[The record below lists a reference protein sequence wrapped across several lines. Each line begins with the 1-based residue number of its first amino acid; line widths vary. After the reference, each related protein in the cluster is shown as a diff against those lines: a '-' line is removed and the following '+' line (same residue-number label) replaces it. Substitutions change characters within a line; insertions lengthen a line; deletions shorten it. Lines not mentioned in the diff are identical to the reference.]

1 MEGVRIASSM
11 KQQLSELGCQLEPTT
26 PMVVS
31 VADVRQMVSQLYCPT
46 FTWEIQG
53 KLFSYPMRT
62 LTLGGCHMVL
72 GGDWLGQYSLV
83 AYAYNSMTVRVSQ
96 MGRSGSCK
104 PLGNSQN
111 YTAYLLK
118 ACPSLLMREHTDSW
132 VNYIQYLLLE
142 PQGLPP
148 RRDIEHHRTLLH
160 DGR

>member
-104 PLGNSQN
+104 PLGNKN
-111 YTAYLLK
+111 T
-118 ACPSLLMREHTDSW
+118 SLSPHIVEL
-132 VNYIQYLLLE
+132 NLLLDSYADLFQE